1 MDKFDYDAYVPS
13 VMARRAEASGIRKA
27 NRDFLSALF
36 LSIQAGAFIALGA
49 VFYTFVTC
57 DIHHAHSGFGLTS
70 FLGGL
75 SFSLGLILVVIAGAD
90 LFTGDTLMIM
100 PYLSKKITLK
110 QMLKSWLI
118 VFIGNF
124 GGAISIALLVKLSD
138 ILSLYDYAP
147 AYRAM
152 EIAYD
157 KVSLSF
163 SENLFSGILCNI
175 LVCLSIWLCYSART
189 VTDKIMAIIF
199 PITAFVVIGSQHS
212 VANMYFL
219 LFNSESLII
228 SYKALIPVT
237 LGNIIGG
244 AVFVGAVYWILYL
257 RPNAPESKSGL
268 DS

>member
-1 MDKFDYDAYVPS
+1 MDNFDYDAYVPS
-13 VMARRAEASGIRKA
+13 VMAKRAEASGIRKA

-49 VFYTFVTC
+49 VFYTFITC
-57 DIHHAHSGFGLTS
+57 DINSGSSFALTT

-100 PYLSKKITLK
+100 SYLSKKITLK
-110 QMLKSWLI
+110 QMLKSWII
-118 VFIGNF
+118 VFFGNLI
-124 GGAISIALLVKLSD
+124 GAISIALLVKLSG
-138 ILSLYDYAP
+138 ILNLHDKAP
-147 AYRAM
+147 SYRAI
-152 EIAYD
+152 EIAYT

-163 SENLFSGILCNI
+163 SENFFSGVLCNI

-189 VTDKIMAIIF
+189 VADKIMAIIF
-199 PITAFVVIGSQHS
+199 PISAFVVIGSQHS

-219 LFNSESLII
+219 FFNKESLIN
-228 SYKALIPVT
+228 SYSNLIPVT

-244 AVFVGAVYWILYL
+244 AVFVGTVYWILYL

-268 DS
+268 ES